1 MRILKS
7 KIFSTGILMVA
18 LATGVTSAWLLFNK
32 INQSETSI
40 TTQAIYQQ
48 QFTSNTAHNSLAG
61 ITHDYL
67 VLDFWASWCGPCI
80 ESLPYYQQLFETF
93 EQQEFTWIAVN
104 QDASK
109 SNADNFL
116 TEHNLQQLPVWFDQ
130 QAALSRHYGVS
141 GLPTLLLLNKHRQV
155 IYRIVGFKQS
165 EKQSIKQKLIEAM
178 ELDKREQS

>member
-7 KIFSTGILMVA
+7 KIFSIGILMVA

-32 INQSETSI
+32 INQSQTSI

-48 QFTSNTAHNSLAG
+48 KFTSNTGHNSLAG
-61 ITHDYL
+61 ITQDYL

-80 ESLPYYQQLFETF
+80 ESLPYYQKLFNTF
-93 EQQEFTWIAVN
+93 EQQQFTWVAVN

-109 SNADNFL
+109 TNADNFL

-165 EKQSIKQKLIEAM
+165 EKQNIKQKLLQAM
-178 ELDKREQS
+178 ELDKSEQS